1 MAIGKEIENLNKEP
15 QKYYTV
21 KEIAVLLKLHEETI
35 RRAIRQG
42 RLESVKFGRDYRV
55 QHENLIR
62 FLEQKR
68 FRTESKASQPRVP
81 KGTVAALKEVFNT
94 WTGDDAEDIAD
105 LIMSTRTSAEF

>member
-1 MAIGKEIENLNKEP
+1 MAIGKEIENLNKQR

-21 KEIAVLLKLHEETI
+21 KEIAALLKLHEETI

-55 QHENLIR
+55 PHEKLIQ
-62 FLEQKR
+62 FLEHKH
-68 FRTESKASQPRVP
+68 FRAKSKTSQPRVP

-94 WTGDDAEDIAD
+94 WAGDDAEDIAD
-105 LIMSTRTSAEF
+105 LMIA